1 VQINLPQEGR
11 DDPATWVEVI
21 NKLKESIVTS
31 FDTAIV
37 EREEDVKRGEAQRVT
52 VGWNFCTWFLLKVSP
67 RPPSS
72 IERLT
77 VRQESLAQSFEGV
90 GLNEDALVTYEELE
104 ATFFQVL
111 KEQNLSWFGKLGATG
126 QADDSIPI
134 LDTTAKPYKELL
146 QTSSISIFDFR
157 IYVFA
162 RQASLLGK
170 LGRITEIAKRGQWFV
185 ASLTRRLRESEV
197 RQCLTKRNP
206 SHLC

>member
-1 VQINLPQEGR
+1 MQVNLPQEGR

-52 VGWNFCTWFLLKVSP
+52 VGWNFCTWFLLKVSLC
-67 RPPSS
+67 SS
-72 IERLT
+72 NSVKKLT

-197 RQCLTKRNP
+197 GTFD
-206 SHLC
+206 